1 MRCFYAFFFF
11 NDTATTEIYTLSLH
25 DALPISCSSAVR
37 RSIPRAG
44 PSLCKPARPRYYP
57 PARMYGFLVS
67 VLILDSLVLTTAILL
82 QAGQGGGL
90 ASLRGGAGTAQ
101 FIGGGQATTPLP
113 KLPWWFA
120 GGVLFLSLVL

>member
-44 PSLCKPARPRYYP
+44 PSLCKPARRRYYP

-82 QAGQGGGL
+82 QAGPGGGV
-90 ASLRGGAGTAQ
+90 ASPGGGAGSRPVS
-101 FIGGGQATTPLP
+101 GGAPAANPLSKTPRGSAAESL
-113 KLPWWFA
+113 L
-120 GGVLFLSLVL
+120 LS

>member
-44 PSLCKPARPRYYP
+44 PSLCKPARRSYYP

-82 QAGQGGGL
+82 QAGQGGGR
-90 ASLRGGAGTAQ
+90 ASLRGRAGPRQVLGGRQAPTPPTKITSGAGA
-101 FIGGGQATTPLP
+101 AL
-113 KLPWWFA
+113 
-120 GGVLFLSLVL
+120 LF